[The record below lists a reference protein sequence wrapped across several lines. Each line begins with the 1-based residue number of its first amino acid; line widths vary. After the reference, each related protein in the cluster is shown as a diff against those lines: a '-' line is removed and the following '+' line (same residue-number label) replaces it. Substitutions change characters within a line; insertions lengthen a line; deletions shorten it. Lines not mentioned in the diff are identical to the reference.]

1 MITGGVGRTARKDGR
16 EWARLTIEDFH
27 GTATTLAFGD
37 IWQQNRDLLTDD
49 RPVLIMGTVS
59 GNSRDDE
66 DPPIFLDSVRP
77 LADVRDEGQVGILIE
92 LREDEPP
99 EPGAFDRAREL
110 LEASRGRGPL
120 YLEWRAVNGGPAE
133 VREEASTPR
142 FASRTLRVSPTPA
155 LVEGLRALLGSGVKL
170 VRSR

>member
-1 MITGGVGRTARKDGR
+1 
-16 EWARLTIEDFH
+16 
-27 GTATTLAFGD
+27 
-37 IWQQNRDLLTDD
+37 
-49 RPVLIMGTVS
+49 MGTVS

-120 YLEWRAVNGGPAE
+120 YVEWRAVAHRDENGAGPVNGGPAE